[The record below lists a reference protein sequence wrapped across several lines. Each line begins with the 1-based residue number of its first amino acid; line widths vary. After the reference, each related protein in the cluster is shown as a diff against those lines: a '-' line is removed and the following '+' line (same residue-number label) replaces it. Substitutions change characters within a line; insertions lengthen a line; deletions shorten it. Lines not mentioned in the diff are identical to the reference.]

1 MGWLLDVNRCPRQ
14 QAGCHAAQHLST
26 FILFKIWRYCFFGYC
41 VGCCSCSSLK
51 ALWSKLCECPM
62 VRSKSGIVRICRLH
76 MLLTLGL
83 LCESGFRHRHFSRLN
98 ATEAEMIAAARNL
111 ALAAA
116 AYQVAGA
123 VLVSTQE
130 RSAAQNALLFAR
142 FGGVP
147 GRIGPLWIARR
158 PALRRQLLVVI
169 RAVPVA
175 GPLPDVARHVVES
188 VRVGGK
194 LRHRSDARESI
205 RALVLERE
213 MALVGVGHPLSL
225 RMKVVSPGVEVPG
238 EAAARGELPLGFR
251 GQALAHPLGVG

>member
-1 MGWLLDVNRCPRQ
+1 MPSSTDGMPRGPASIQFHLVQNLLVLFLRLLRWLLLLLQFESAMEQVVRVPHM
-14 QAGCHAAQHLST
+14 A
-26 FILFKIWRYCFFGYC
+26 
-41 VGCCSCSSLK
+41 
-51 ALWSKLCECPM
+51 
-62 VRSKSGIVRICRLH
+62 RSKSGIVRICRLH

-147 GRIGPLWIARR
+147 GRIGPLWIVRR

-205 RALVLERE
+205 RALVLERK